1 MAKKR
6 KFADGGNILTS
17 KGAKRAGEEA
27 GKATKTT
34 SLGKMLDRKIG
45 EADTLTS
52 RMKVLREKGPEA
64 LAQSDRASSD
74 LAATAKSEREK
85 FTDSMGSYK
94 KGGSVC
100 CRGDGKAIRGRTK
113 GRFV

>member
-6 KFADGGNILTS
+6 KFADGGDILTS
-17 KGAKRAGEEA
+17 KGAKKAGEEA
-27 GKATKTT
+27 GRAAKTA
-34 SLGKMLDRKIG
+34 SFGKLLDRKIG
-45 EADTLTS
+45 EADALTS

-64 LAQSDRASSD
+64 LAQSDRTSSD

-94 KGGSVC
+94 KGGSVKT
-100 CRGDGKAIRGRTK
+100 RGDGIAQRGRTK